1 MIFLV
6 LASFFKELLCNT
18 SRIGNTVILMVDFQW
33 IVNGK
38 DNYYMYLYHLRIEL
52 GDMQFH
58 VYWFTF
64 KFFILLFSNSRNTL
78 KQHTHKN
85 IWLIFD

>member
-1 MIFLV
+1 
-6 LASFFKELLCNT
+6 
-18 SRIGNTVILMVDFQW
+18 MVDFQW

-38 DNYYMYLYHLRIEL
+38 DNYYLYHLHIEL

-78 KQHTHKN
+78 KQHTQKYL
-85 IWLIFD
+85 IDFWLTGSLWWNLVENLSQSWVEPFFQSGAD